1 MAKTVLIV
9 DDMAFVRKTLSTL
22 LSQAHYQVV
31 GEAEDGMEAVKL
43 YAKLRPD
50 FVTMDIVMPMLSGI
64 EATRKIIATD
74 KEARIIIISAMSQEN
89 LIMEAIHAGAKDF
102 IQKPFNKVE
111 VIKTIE
117 RALKDPIG
125 NI

>member
-1 MAKTVLIV
+1 MSKTALIV

-22 LSQAHYQVV
+22 LSQAHYQVI
-31 GEAEDGMEAVKL
+31 GEAADGAEAVKL
-43 YAKLRPD
+43 YTKLRPD

-102 IQKPFNKVE
+102 IQKPFNKTE

-117 RALKDPIG
+117 RALKDPAG
-125 NI
+125 SL

>member
-1 MAKTVLIV
+1 MAKTALIV

-22 LSQAHYQVV
+22 LSQAHYQVI
-31 GEAEDGMEAVKL
+31 GEAADGAEAVKL
-43 YAKLRPD
+43 YTKLRPD

-102 IQKPFNKVE
+102 IQKPFNKTE

-117 RALKDPIG
+117 RALKDPAG
-125 NI
+125 SL